1 MVDAVALASVQS
13 ELRGLSLD
21 DAAIAEVQARVQ
33 HLLTHPAELI
43 ARRQDLERRTSR
55 TISEKER
62 LEYRLLSATREVKP
76 ITPEGQLIREEY
88 QPRDD
93 GCRVPYIG
101 LMVRYVPRSGEGR
114 SGKPWFPAWV
124 ADIRTHGVLLLTV
137 LYDPQEIRD
146 VAAPKRSADNLR
158 GCWEYM
164 PEDPHFEIAQLKA
177 RVFDLE
183 SKLDAL
189 VKNGRGK

>member
-1 MVDAVALASVQS
+1 MADVSQT

-21 DAAIAEVQARVQ
+21 PATVAEVQARVEY
-33 HLLTHPAELI
+33 LLTHPQELI

-62 LEYRLLSATREVKP
+62 LEYRLLSTAREVKP
-76 ITPEGQLIREEY
+76 ITPDGQFVREEY

-93 GCRVPYIG
+93 MGRTPYIG
-101 LMVRYVPRSGEGR
+101 LMVRYIPRSGEGR
-114 SGKPWFPAWV
+114 SGKPWFPALV
-124 ADIRTHGVLLLTV
+124 ADIRRNNVLLLTV
-137 LYDPQEIRD
+137 IYDPQEIRD

-183 SKLDAL
+183 SKLDA
-189 VKNGRGK
+189 VTKNGRK

>member
-1 MVDAVALASVQS
+1 MTDVLQS

-21 DAAIAEVQARVQ
+21 QATVAEVQSRVQ
-33 HLLTHPAELI
+33 YLLTHPAELI
-43 ARRQDLERRTSR
+43 ARRHELERRTSR
-55 TISEKER
+55 TMSERER
-62 LEYRLLSATREVKP
+62 LEYRLLSVARGIKP
-76 ITPEGQLIREEY
+76 ITPEGQFVREEF

-93 GCRVPYIG
+93 LGRAPYIG

-124 ADIRTHGVLLLTV
+124 ADIRTRDVLLLTV

-183 SKLDAL
+183 SKLDA
-189 VKNGRGK
+189 VTKNGRK

>member
-1 MVDAVALASVQS
+1 VAEAVPQAPV
-13 ELRGLSLD
+13 ELRGFSLD

-62 LEYRLLSATREVKP
+62 LEYRLLSAAREIKP
-76 ITPEGQLIREEY
+76 ITPEGQLVREEY

-93 GCRVPYIG
+93 MGRIPYIG
-101 LMVRYVPRSGEGR
+101 LMVRYIPRSGEGR

-164 PEDPHFEIAQLKA
+164 PEDPYWQIAELKA
-177 RVFDLE
+177 QVADLA
-183 SKLDAL
+183 SKLDA
-189 VKNGRGK
+189 VTKNGRK